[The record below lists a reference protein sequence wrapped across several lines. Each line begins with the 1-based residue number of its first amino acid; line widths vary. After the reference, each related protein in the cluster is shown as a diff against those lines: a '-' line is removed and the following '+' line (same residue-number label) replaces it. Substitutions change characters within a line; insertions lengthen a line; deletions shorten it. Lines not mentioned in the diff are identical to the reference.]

1 MTWWWSLNTVTS
13 ADDPFANWLKDD
25 VGSELIGRGQV
36 DNKLVGELVGIPVFV
51 DEGRVGSRA
60 PQL

>member
-1 MTWWWSLNTVTS
+1 M
-13 ADDPFANWLKDD
+13 
-25 VGSELIGRGQV
+25 GSELIGRGQV

-51 DEGRVGSRA
+51 DEGRVGARA